1 MSESLRKIRTTARFL
16 LGNLHDFKQE
26 NYVEYDKLQEV
37 DKYMLHELYKYND
50 RVASAYSDFAFNRGN
65 KYTFFDGFSLL
76 NSSLVVQ
83 NIQNFTNTTLSSFYF
98 DTIKDRLYNEP
109 ESSESRR
116 MAQTVLYEVSFFI
129 IIINNDQLFFKVLK
143 SYTTSI
149 APFVCHTAEEIYENY
164 KAITP
169 KPESSVFKAGW
180 LNSVSR

>member
-1 MSESLRKIRTTARFL
+1 MKESKRKKKKTKMF
-16 LGNLHDFKQE
+16 
-26 NYVEYDKLQEV
+26 
-37 DKYMLHELYKYND
+37 
-50 RVASAYSDFAFNRGN
+50 
-65 KYTFFDGFSLL
+65 
-76 NSSLVVQ
+76 SLVVQ

-109 ESSESRR
+109 AGSESRR
-116 MAQTVLYEVSFFI
+116 MAQTVLYE
-129 IIINNDQLFFKVLK
+129 VLK

-180 LNSVSR
+180 LDSVSDFILLCGLFKKSFNFFFFFWMHVE